1 MKLKVRRRSKRVATS
16 RRIKISRIR
25 YFPGVF
31 LSILLLSLLAYL
43 LGWSHLLSLKTV
55 AISGSS
61 QSEVITQQIET
72 GKPGVKIGQPLARLD
87 VHAIE
92 RALSNNP
99 WIAKSQVG
107 RSWIHGELTIHIVEK
122 VPVASYQLTDGSTGY
137 FDADGNDFTSPL
149 TYTGVPTIALQ
160 TTSIEAKRSIAK
172 LLALLPASYLDRAK
186 TFAVKADGEIKMTL
200 DQEFV
205 PSPTSKGKKAS
216 MRTITIMWGNSAD
229 IALKIQVFEKL
240 VAMKENSQSHLFDLS
255 DPLAP
260 ITK

>member
-1 MKLKVRRRSKRVATS
+1 MKLKIRRRSKRVTTP

-31 LSILLLSLLAYL
+31 LSVLLLSLLAYL

-92 RALSNNP
+92 RAISNNP

-122 VPVASYQLTDGSTGY
+122 VPVASYQLADGSTGY
-137 FDADGNDFTSPL
+137 FDADGHDFTSPL
-149 TYTGVPTIALQ
+149 TYTGVPTIALHA
-160 TTSIEAKRSIAK
+160 TSTSAKQSIAK

-186 TFAVKADGEIKMTL
+186 TFAVKSDGEIKMTL
-200 DQEFV
+200 DQEMAV
-205 PSPTSKGKKAS
+205 TTGKKAS
-216 MRTITIMWGNSAD
+216 TRTITIIWGDSTD

-240 VAMKENSQSHLFDLS
+240 VAMKENAQSHLFDLS

-260 ITK
+260 ISK

>member
-1 MKLKVRRRSKRVATS
+1 MKLKIRRRSKRVATP

-25 YFPGVF
+25 YFPGAF

-43 LGWSHLLSLKTV
+43 LGWSHLLSLKTIAV
-55 AISGSS
+55 SGSS

-72 GKPGVKIGQPLARLD
+72 GKPGVKLGQPLARLD

-92 RALSNNP
+92 RAISNNP
-99 WIAKSQVG
+99 WIATSQVG

-122 VPVASYQLTDGSTGY
+122 VPVATYQLADGSTGY
-137 FDADGNDFTSPL
+137 FDADGHDFTSPL
-149 TYTGVPTIALQ
+149 TYTGVPTIALHA
-160 TTSIEAKRSIAK
+160 TSTSAKASIAK

-186 TFAVKADGEIKMTL
+186 TFSVKSGGEITMTL
-200 DQEFV
+200 SQENA
-205 PSPTSKGKKAS
+205 SLASKKPS

-240 VAMKENSQSHLFDLS
+240 VAMKENAQSQLFDLS

>member
-1 MKLKVRRRSKRVATS
+1 MKIRFRKRKKTPRSNRLKFA
-16 RRIKISRIR
+16 RIR

-43 LGWSHLLSLKTV
+43 LGWSHLLSLK
-55 AISGSS
+55 AIEISGSS

-92 RALSNNP
+92 RVISNNP

-107 RSWIHGELTIHIVEK
+107 RSWIHGKLTIHIVEK
-122 VPVASYQLTDGSTGY
+122 VPVASYQLANGTTGY

-149 TYTGVPTIALQ
+149 TYSNVPTIALQ
-160 TTSIEAKRSIAK
+160 TTSTSAKQSIAE
-172 LLALLPASYLDRAK
+172 LLAVLPASYLDRAK
-186 TFAVKADGEIKMTL
+186 TFAVKSDGQITMTL
-200 DQEFV
+200 SQDMAV
-205 PSPTSKGKKAS
+205 TTGKKAS
-216 MRTITIMWGNSAD
+216 VRTITIMWGNSAD

-240 VAMKENSQSHLFDLS
+240 VAMKENAQSILFDLS

>member
-1 MKLKVRRRSKRVATS
+1 MKLKIRRRSKRVATP
-16 RRIKISRIR
+16 RWIKISRIR
-25 YFPGVF
+25 YFPGAF

-43 LGWSHLLSLKTV
+43 LGWSHLLSLKTIAV
-55 AISGSS
+55 SGSS
-61 QSEVITQQIET
+61 QSEEITQQIET
-72 GKPGVKIGQPLARLD
+72 GKPGVKLGQPLARLD

-99 WIAKSQVG
+99 WIATSQVG
-107 RSWIHGELTIHIVEK
+107 RSWIHGELTIRIVEK
-122 VPVASYQLTDGSTGY
+122 VPVATYQLADGSTGY
-137 FDADGNDFTSPL
+137 FDADGHDFTSPL

-160 TTSIEAKRSIAK
+160 ATSTSAKASIAK

-186 TFAVKADGEIKMTL
+186 TFSVKSGGEITMTL
-200 DQEFV
+200 SQEIASLASKK
-205 PSPTSKGKKAS
+205 PSI
-216 MRTITIMWGNSAD
+216 RTITIMWGNSAD

-240 VAMKENSQSHLFDLS
+240 VAMKENAHSYLFDLS

>member
-1 MKLKVRRRSKRVATS
+1 MKLKVRKRSKRGS
-16 RRIKISRIR
+16 RSPRIKLSRIR

-43 LGWSHLLSLKTV
+43 LGWSHLLSLKTIS
-55 AISGSS
+55 ISGSS
-61 QSEVITQQIET
+61 QSDVITQQIET

-92 RALSNNP
+92 RAISNNP

-122 VPVASYQLTDGSTGY
+122 VPVASYQLADGSTDY
-137 FDADGNDFTSPL
+137 FDSAGNDFTSPL
-149 TYTGVPTIALQ
+149 TYTSVPTIALE
-160 TTSIEAKRSIAK
+160 TRSTSAKQSIAQ
-172 LLALLPASYLDRAK
+172 LLAVLPGSYLDRAK
-186 TFAVKADGEIKMTL
+186 TFAVKSDGQITMTL
-200 DQEFV
+200 SQMAV
-205 PSPTSKGKKAS
+205 TAGKKAS

-240 VAMKENSQSHLFDLS
+240 VAMKENAQSILFDLS